1 MRGGATPPRVR
12 HGARASPRESVR
24 EAIARG
30 LRFLHDAV
38 AADGAWPARRYA
50 SHDLAGAGAVESPPF
65 VAGHGLLALGACDDP
80 LAERLRR
87 RTRAF
92 LHAGMEYPGV
102 WRYWPRLPPDLDDTA
117 ICSLAAKPHLWL
129 LLGRNVELLLSC
141 RDRLGRFR
149 TWMTG
154 RRHLESAL
162 NPADSVVNA
171 NVIAYLGDRP
181 QTRAAQRWL
190 ETLVADATEPDL
202 ALRYYPVPID
212 LYVALA
218 RARSLAPPAFARLR
232 PTLTDRILSFR
243 QPDGGFVDVLR
254 TAQALTALHR
264 LRADAGVEVVR
275 PALDRLLEA
284 QRSDGGWPECLAWL
298 GQPGT
303 SLGFASA
310 ALTTAYCVEALVRV
324 AAGAA
329 PPATGG
335 PPPPSRAPG
344 E

>member
-1 MRGGATPPRVR
+1 MTGR
-12 HGARASPRESVR
+12 ARASPWESAP

-50 SHDLAGAGAVESPPF
+50 SHDLAGPGTEESPPF
-65 VAGHGLLALGACDDP
+65 VAGHGLLALGGCDDP
-80 LAERLRR
+80 VAERLRR

-92 LHAGMEYPGV
+92 LHARMEYPGV

-129 LLGRNVELLLSC
+129 LLARNVELLLSC
-141 RDRLGRFR
+141 RDRRGRFR

-154 RRHLESAL
+154 RRNLESAL

-181 QTRAAQRWL
+181 ETRAAQRWI
-190 ETLVADATEPDL
+190 ETLVAAGSAPDL
-202 ALRYYPVPID
+202 ALRYYPAPID

-218 RARSLAPPAFARLR
+218 RARSLAAPAFAGLR
-232 PTLTDRILSFR
+232 PTLIDRILSCR
-243 QPDGGFVDVLR
+243 QPGGGFGDVLR

-264 LRADAGVEVVR
+264 LRAGARVEVVQ
-275 PALDRLLEA
+275 PATDRLLEA
-284 QRSDGGWPECLAWL
+284 QLPDGGWPECLAWL

-303 SLGFASA
+303 PLGFGSA
-310 ALTTAYCVEALVRV
+310 ALTTACCVEALMRV
-324 AAGAA
+324 A
-329 PPATGG
+329 
-335 PPPPSRAPG
+335 RR
-344 E
+344 

>member
-1 MRGGATPPRVR
+1 MMGGATQPRVR
-12 HGARASPRESVR
+12 HGARASRRESAR

-30 LRFLHDAV
+30 LRFLDDAV
-38 AADGAWPARRYA
+38 GADGAWPARRHA
-50 SHDLAGAGAVESPPF
+50 SRDLAGAGAEESPPF
-65 VAGHGLLALGACDDP
+65 VAGHGLLALGGCDGP
-80 LAERLRR
+80 VAERLRR

-154 RRHLESAL
+154 HRHLESAL

-171 NVIAYLGDRP
+171 NVVAYLGDRP

-202 ALRYYPVPID
+202 ALHYYPAAID
-212 LYVALA
+212 LYLAMA
-218 RARSLAPPAFARLR
+218 RARSLAAPAFGRLR
-232 PTLTDRILSFR
+232 PTLTARILSFR
-243 QPDGGFVDVLR
+243 QPDGGFVDILR

-264 LRADAGVEVVR
+264 LRAGARVEVVR

-284 QRSDGGWPECLAWL
+284 QRSDGGWPACLAWL

-303 SLGFASA
+303 SLGFGSE
-310 ALTTAYCVEALVRV
+310 ALTTACCVEALAP
-324 AAGAA
+324 AA
-329 PPATGG
+329 ATCG
-335 PPPPSRAPG
+335 PPPPSPARG
-344 E
+344 ESRG

>member
-1 MRGGATPPRVR
+1 MMSGATPPRVR
-12 HGARASPRESVR
+12 HGARASKWEAARA
-24 EAIARG
+24 AIARG

-38 AADGAWPARRYA
+38 AGDGAWPARRYA
-50 SHDLAGAGAVESPPF
+50 SRDLAGAGAVEAPPF
-65 VAGHGLLALGACDDP
+65 VAGHGLLALGGCDDP
-80 LAERLRR
+80 MAERLRR

-92 LHAGMEYPGV
+92 LHARMEYPGV

-129 LLGRNVELLLSC
+129 LLARNVELLLSC
-141 RDRLGRFR
+141 RDRRGRFR

-154 RRHLESAL
+154 QRHLESAL

-171 NVIAYLGDRP
+171 NVVAYLGDRP
-181 QTRAAQRWL
+181 ETRAAQRWL

-202 ALRYYPVPID
+202 ALHYYPAPID

-218 RARSLAPPAFARLR
+218 RARSLAPPAFAHLR
-232 PTLTDRILSFR
+232 PMLIDRILSFQ
-243 QPDGGFVDVLR
+243 QPEGGFGDVLR

-264 LRADAGVEVVR
+264 MGARGRVEVVR

-303 SLGFASA
+303 SLGFGSE
-310 ALTTAYCVEALVRV
+310 ALTTACCVEALVRF
-324 AAGAA
+324 AW
-329 PPATGG
+329 
-335 PPPPSRAPG
+335 R
-344 E
+344 